1 MAQLIRKFEYE
12 SKILQKKIEAGRYWD
27 SMKIIAFSIDWSS
40 ITLWTEDLLQIRI
53 KWDGKTLDFIS
64 NN

>member
-12 SKILQKKIEAGRYWD
+12 SKILQKKIEAGWYWD
-27 SMKIIAFSIDWSS
+27 QMKIIAFSIDSSS
-40 ITLWTEDLLQIRI
+40 ITLFTEDMLPIRI
-53 KWDGKTLDFIS
+53 KWDGKNLDFIT